1 MIVGTDEVGQDPP
14 FLCSTH
20 CAFPPP
26 ARLREGKD
34 AAPPPAR
41 RRQRPGHLRRL
52 LRRWAPG
59 RAARCGAVRARD
71 CALPWSRRPL
81 LLLLLGFAI
90 FDCVTGDGNETAEQE
105 TKRLSCGYP
114 NGNCTGGTTGLRW
127 RGHFS
132 KCPEEYKHYCIKGR
146 CRYVAAEQIPACVC
160 EKGYTGAR
168 CERLD
173 LFYLRGDEGQIVVM
187 SLIGVMVTLIVL
199 TACICTCAHYCKK
212 RRRKRRE
219 EEMMTFEKRLP
230 IKTDDILE
238 TDIA

>member
-1 MIVGTDEVGQDPP
+1 MA
-14 FLCSTH
+14 S
-20 CAFPPP
+20 
-26 ARLREGKD
+26 
-34 AAPPPAR
+34 AA
-41 RRQRPGHLRRL
+41 L
-52 LRRWAPG
+52 LRFG
-59 RAARCGAVRARD
+59 
-71 CALPWSRRPL
+71 S

-90 FDCVTGDGNETAEQE
+90 FDCVTGNGNGTAEQE
-105 TKRLSCGYP
+105 AKRLSCGYP

-146 CRYVAAEQIPACVC
+146 CRYVAAEQIPACIC

-187 SLIGVMVTLIVL
+187 SLIAVMVTLIVL
-199 TACICTCAHYCKK
+199 TACICACAHYCKK

-219 EEMMTFEKRLP
+219 EEMMTSEKRLP
-230 IKTDDILE
+230 IRTDDILE

>member
-1 MIVGTDEVGQDPP
+1 CFY
-14 FLCSTH
+14 FLSPT
-20 CAFPPP
+20 PS
-26 ARLREGKD
+26 E
-34 AAPPPAR
+34 
-41 RRQRPGHLRRL
+41 
-52 LRRWAPG
+52 
-59 RAARCGAVRARD
+59 
-71 CALPWSRRPL
+71 
-81 LLLLLGFAI
+81 GFAI

>member
-1 MIVGTDEVGQDPP
+1 MEP
-14 FLCSTH
+14 
-20 CAFPPP
+20 
-26 ARLREGKD
+26 
-34 AAPPPAR
+34 APPP
-41 RRQRPGHLRRL
+41 L
-52 LRRWAPG
+52 
-59 RAARCGAVRARD
+59 
-71 CALPWSRRPL
+71 L

-90 FDCVTGDGNETAEQE
+90 FDCVTGDGNGTAEQE

-146 CRYVAAEQIPACVC
+146 CRYVAAEQIPACV
-160 EKGYTGAR
+160 
-168 CERLD
+168 
-173 LFYLRGDEGQIVVM
+173 
-187 SLIGVMVTLIVL
+187 
-199 TACICTCAHYCKK
+199 YCKK